1 MRTAKFI
8 VKHTKGI
15 HARVAYGIA
24 AAANA
29 LTSRITFR
37 KGGQT
42 ADGGSVLQI
51 LMLAAAE
58 GAEIEVF
65 AEGGNEEESLKK
77 IEELFSEGTGI

>member
-8 VKHTKGI
+8 VRQPHGL
-15 HARVAYGIA
+15 HARVAYIIA

-29 LTSRITFR
+29 LTSRITF
-37 KGGQT
+37 KKDGQT

-51 LMLAAAE
+51 LMLAAAQ